1 MRNKLVLLTAT
12 CLLSCSPKITN
23 EYLLNTEYLGNARNG
38 AISFVFLE
46 TDKIYYGRKKVEY
59 RANES
64 DLRTN
69 YHNDIYYLG
78 GFIFKGRSNKVVYI
92 IGEYGIENGKNF
104 VSIKHI
110 DNEWLT
116 LYT

>member
-12 CLLSCSPKITN
+12 CLLSCSPKITS

-46 TDKIYYGRKKVEY
+46 TDKIYYGRKKVEIL
-59 RANES
+59 ANES
-64 DLRTN
+64 GLYTN
-69 YHNDIYYLG
+69 YYHDIYYLG

-92 IGEYGIENGKNF
+92 VGEYGIENGKNF

-116 LYT
+116 LYA